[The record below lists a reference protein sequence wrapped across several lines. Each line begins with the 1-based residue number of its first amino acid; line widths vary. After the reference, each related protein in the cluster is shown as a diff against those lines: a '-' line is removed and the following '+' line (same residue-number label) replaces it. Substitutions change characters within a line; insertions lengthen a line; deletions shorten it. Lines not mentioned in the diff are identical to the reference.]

1 MKYSLS
7 NLAASAA
14 IAGTALAASGD
25 FNVLTMNVAGLP
37 AILQG
42 NDVPGDKTVNSKTM
56 GSKFSE
62 YNYDVIHVQEDFN
75 YHAAIYE
82 TDSHPYRT
90 ATSGGVPFG
99 SGLNSLSRG
108 QTKYFFNYNRVKWN
122 VCSNAS
128 GADCLTPK
136 GFTFIRKTR
145 TNPSLTPVRV
155 QVDEGIFVDFYNLHA
170 DAGTEPDDLTA
181 RAANLKQVAD
191 YIDVN
196 SVGNAVVVFGDTNS
210 RYSRT
215 ADAIRVFRTQNGLI
229 DTWVELIRN
238 GVEPTAES
246 LCDNPS
252 TTNYCET
259 VDKILY
265 RAGPT
270 VDLKATHWSYESNKF
285 LQADGNVLSDHN
297 PITANFTYN
306 PGTTLRQS
314 NFWGGPWGNW
324 FSDAPKLATLSK
336 PKAASL
342 TVRGADRLDGVSVQ
356 LTDGTTFSHGG
367 SGGTAA
373 SLSLAANEFWT
384 GAVLCQGQKDS
395 HTRNFY
401 IKATTSTGRTVEAGK
416 TTSDC
421 LTSTAPAGWQIVGFM
436 GQDGDEVDQLA
447 FVYAPQ

>member
-1 MKYSLS
+1 MKYTIS

-14 IAGTALAASGD
+14 IVGSALAASGD

-37 AILQG
+37 EILQG
-42 NDVPGDKTVNSKTM
+42 NDVPGDKTVNSNTM

-62 YNYDVIHVQEDFN
+62 YNYDMIHVQEDFN

-99 SGLNSLSRG
+99 SGLNSLS
-108 QTKYFFNYNRVKWN
+108 TKYFFNYNRVKWN

-128 GADCLTPK
+128 GNDCLTPK
-136 GFTFIRKTR
+136 GFTFRQR
-145 TNPSLTPVRV
+145 LTNFLLPVRV
-155 QVDEGIFVDFYNLHA
+155 KVDEGIYVDFYNLHA

-191 YIDVN
+191 YIDVH
-196 SVGNAVVVFGDTNS
+196 SVGNAVLVFGDTNS

-215 ADAIRVFRTQNGLI
+215 ADAIRVFRTQNGLT
-229 DTWVELIRN
+229 DTWVELIRG

-265 RAGPT
+265 RSGAT
-270 VDLKATHWSYESNKF
+270 VDLQATYWNYESSKF
-285 LQADGNVLSDHN
+285 LQPDGNILTDHN

-306 PGTTLRQS
+306 PGTTLRHDV
-314 NFWGGPWGNW
+314 P
-324 FSDAPKLATLSK
+324 ALAALSK
-336 PKAASL
+336 PKAAAL
-342 TVRGADRLDGVSVQ
+342 TVRGANRLDGVSVQ
-356 LTDGTTFSHGG
+356 LADGTTFAHGG
-367 SGGTAA
+367 TGGTAA
-373 SLSLAANEFWT
+373 TLSLAADEFWT
-384 GAVLCQGQKDS
+384 EAVLCQGQKDG

-401 IKATTSTGRTVEAGK
+401 LKATTSTGRTAEAG
-416 TTSDC
+416 TSTSDC

>member
-1 MKYSLS
+1 MKYTIS

-14 IAGTALAASGD
+14 LVGSALAASGD

-56 GSKFSE
+56 GSKFAE
-62 YNYDVIHVQEDFN
+62 YDYDMIHVQEDFN
-75 YHAAIYE
+75 YHASIYE
-82 TDSHPYRT
+82 TDNHPYRS

-99 SGLNSLSRG
+99 SGLNSLS
-108 QTKYFFNYNRVKWN
+108 TKYFFNYNRVKWN

-136 GFTFIRKTR
+136 GFTFM
-145 TNPSLTPVRV
+145 RV
-155 QVDEGIFVDFYNLHA
+155 QMDEGIYVDFYNLHA

-191 YIDVN
+191 YIDAN

-215 ADAIRVFRTQNGLI
+215 ADAIRVFGTQNGLT

-238 GVEPTAES
+238 GVVPTEES
-246 LCDNPS
+246 LCENPS

-265 RAGPT
+265 RAGAT
-270 VDLKATHWSYESNKF
+270 VDLKATHWSYESTKF
-285 LQADGNVLSDHN
+285 LQPDGNVLSDHN

-324 FSDAPKLATLSK
+324 FSDVPKLATITK
-336 PKAASL
+336 PKATAL
-342 TVRGADRLDGVSVQ
+342 TVRGANRLDGVSAT
-356 LTDGTTFSHGG
+356 LADGTTFTHGG

-373 SLSLAANEFWT
+373 TLSLAANEFWT
-384 GAVLCQGQKDS
+384 GAVLCQGQKDN

-401 IKATTSTGRTVEAGK
+401 IKATTSTGRSVEAGK

-436 GQDGDEVDQLA
+436 GQDGDEIDQLA

>member
-1 MKYSLS
+1 MKYTIS

-14 IAGTALAASGD
+14 LAGSALAASGD

-37 AILQG
+37 EILQG

-56 GSKFSE
+56 GTKFSE
-62 YNYDVIHVQEDFN
+62 YNYDMIHVQEDFN
-75 YHAAIYE
+75 YHASIYE
-82 TDSHPYRT
+82 TDNHPYRT

-99 SGLNSLSRG
+99 SGLNSLS
-108 QTKYFFNYNRVKWN
+108 TKYFFNYNRVKWDT
-122 VCSNAS
+122 CSNAS

-136 GFTFIRKTR
+136 GFTFM
-145 TNPSLTPVRV
+145 RV
-155 QVDEGIFVDFYNLHA
+155 QVDEGIYVDFYNLHA
-170 DAGTEPDDLTA
+170 DAGTEPDDLKA

-191 YIDVN
+191 YIDTH

-215 ADAIRVFRTQNGLI
+215 ADVIRVFGTQNGLT
-229 DTWVELIRN
+229 DAWVELIRN
-238 GVEPTAES
+238 GVVPTEES

-252 TTNYCET
+252 KTDYCET

-265 RAGPT
+265 RASAT
-270 VDLKATHWSYESNKF
+270 VDLKATHWGYESTKF
-285 LQADGNVLSDHN
+285 LQADGNILSDHN

-314 NFWGGPWGNW
+314 DFWGGPWGNW
-324 FSDAPKLATLSK
+324 FSDVPKLTTLSK
-336 PKAASL
+336 PKAAAI
-342 TVRGADRLDGVSVQ
+342 TVRGANRLDGVSVQ
-356 LTDGTTFSHGG
+356 LADGTTFTHGG
-367 SGGTAA
+367 SGGTATT
-373 SLSLAANEFWT
+373 LNLGANEFWT
-384 GAVLCQGQKDS
+384 EAVLCQGQKDN

-401 IKATTSTGRTVEAGK
+401 IKATTSTGRTAEAGK
-416 TTSDC
+416 STSDC
-421 LTSTAPAGWQIVGFM
+421 KTSTAPAGWQIVGFM